1 MGVSVGVSE
10 VSMFKEYL
18 TYKEIADMLSQDVRT
33 IKRKIATMNIRKRRF
48 GSNGNPL
55 FLRLD
60 IDAYLLFNMPFNQL
74 NANQKR
80 EVKELIINA
89 ESINF

>member
-1 MGVSVGVSE
+1 
-10 VSMFKEYL
+10 MFKEYL

-48 GSNGNPL
+48 GTNGNPL

-60 IDAYLLFNMPFNQL
+60 IDAYLLFNKPFNQL
-74 NANQKR
+74 NTNQKQ
-80 EVKELIINA
+80 EVKELMLYA
-89 ESINF
+89 E

>member
-33 IKRKIATMNIRKRRF
+33 IKRKISNMNIRKRRF
-48 GSNGNPL
+48 GTNGNPL

-60 IDAYLLFNMPFNQL
+60 IDAFLLFNMPFDRL

-89 ESINF
+89 ESINL

>member
-1 MGVSVGVSE
+1 
-10 VSMFKEYL
+10 
-18 TYKEIADMLSQDVRT
+18 
-33 IKRKIATMNIRKRRF
+33 MNIKKRRF
-48 GSNGNPL
+48 GTNGNPL

-80 EVKELIINA
+80 EVKELIFNA
-89 ESINF
+89 DSINF

>member
-1 MGVSVGVSE
+1 MGVYVGVSE

-48 GSNGNPL
+48 GTNGNPL

-60 IDAYLLFNMPFNQL
+60 IDAFLLFNMPFDRL

-80 EVKELIINA
+80 EVKELIING

>member
-1 MGVSVGVSE
+1 MV
-10 VSMFKEYL
+10 KEYL

-33 IKRKIATMNIRKRRF
+33 IKRKISKMNIRKRRF
-48 GSNGNPL
+48 GTNGNPL

-60 IDAYLLFNMPFNQL
+60 IDAFLLFNMPFDRL
-74 NANQKR
+74 NVNQKR

-89 ESINF
+89 ESINL